1 MGYLVL
7 SIVLIVGFVYV
18 IVIQPNVLWLEFVM
32 FVIAL
37 VITGIGTLWFMFIRV
52 LGHDCSGDLL

>member
-1 MGYLVL
+1 M
-7 SIVLIVGFVYV
+7 IVGFVYL
-18 IVIQPNVLWLEFVM
+18 IAIQPNVLWLEFVM

-37 VITGIGTLWFMFIRV
+37 VITGIGTFWFMLIRV